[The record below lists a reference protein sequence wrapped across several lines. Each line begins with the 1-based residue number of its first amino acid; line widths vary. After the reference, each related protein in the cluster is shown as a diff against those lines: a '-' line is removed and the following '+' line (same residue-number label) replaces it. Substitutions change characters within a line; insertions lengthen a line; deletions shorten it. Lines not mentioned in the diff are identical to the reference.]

1 MNKKQLIFI
10 GAAVVLV
17 AALYFLGDFRGPVK
31 KAPQQAG
38 NMAASEDGHVH
49 EEDTASLDIKS
60 YETQCIAKLDA
71 NKQSQIRDLMKQTDK
86 ANKPESFRD
95 LAEYWEKNKDLN
107 LAAYYYKKGAF
118 LENTEKS
125 VTFAGNLFL
134 AILQRTDKPDF
145 RRWQAREAIEIFNKA
160 LEINPS
166 NLDSKIA
173 LATCYTEG
181 TGETMKGVTLLR
193 EVTQQ
198 DSNNVSANII
208 LGKLAIQS
216 GQLDKAI
223 RRLEHV
229 LMIEP
234 KNTEAMYFLAEAY
247 KNQGNKAKAIE
258 LFENC
263 KRVVNSP
270 DFSKEIDT
278 YIATFK

>member
-17 AALYFLGDFRGPVK
+17 AALYFFGDFRGPVK
-31 KAPQQAG
+31 KAPDQAG
-38 NMAASEDGHVH
+38 MRPNSEEHVH
-49 EEDTASLDIKS
+49 ESDTTSLDIKS
-60 YETQCIAKLDA
+60 YETQCIARLDA
-71 NKQSQIRDLMKQTDK
+71 NKQSQVRDFMGAAEKL
-86 ANKPESFRD
+86 NKPESYRD
-95 LAEYWEKNKDLN
+95 LAEFWEKQKDLN
-107 LAAYYYKKGAF
+107 LAAFYYKRGAF

-263 KRVVNSP
+263 KRIVNSP
-270 DFSKEIDT
+270 DFSKEIDN

>member
-17 AALYFLGDFRGPVK
+17 AALYFFGDFRGPVK
-31 KAPQQAG
+31 KAPDQAG
-38 NMAASEDGHVH
+38 MRPNSEEHDH
-49 EEDTASLDIKS
+49 ESDTTSLDIKS
-60 YETQCIAKLDA
+60 YETQCIARLDA
-71 NKQSQIRDLMKQTDK
+71 NKQSQVRDFMRAAEKL
-86 ANKPESFRD
+86 NKPESYRD
-95 LAEYWEKNKDLN
+95 LAEFWEKQKDLN
-107 LAAYYYKKGAF
+107 LAAFYYKRGAF

-263 KRVVNSP
+263 KRIVNSP
-270 DFSKEIDT
+270 DFSKEIDN

>member
-10 GAAVVLV
+10 GAAVVLA

-71 NKQSQIRDLMKQTDK
+71 NKQSQIRDLMKQADK

>member
-17 AALYFLGDFRGPVK
+17 AALYFFGDFRGPVK
-31 KAPQQAG
+31 KAPEQAG
-38 NMAASEDGHVH
+38 MRPNSEEHDH
-49 EEDTASLDIKS
+49 ESDTTTLDIKS
-60 YETQCIAKLDA
+60 YETQCIARLDA
-71 NKQSQIRDLMKQTDK
+71 NKQSQVRDFMGAAEKL
-86 ANKPESFRD
+86 NKPESYRD
-95 LAEYWEKNKDLN
+95 LAEFWEKQKDLN
-107 LAAYYYKKGAF
+107 LAAFYYKRGAF

-263 KRVVNSP
+263 KRIVNSP
-270 DFSKEIDT
+270 DFSKEIDN

>member
-17 AALYFLGDFRGPVK
+17 AALYFFGDFRGPVK
-31 KAPQQAG
+31 KAPDQAG
-38 NMAASEDGHVH
+38 MRPNSEEHDH
-49 EEDTASLDIKS
+49 ESDTTSLDIKS
-60 YETQCIAKLDA
+60 YETQCIARLDV
-71 NKQSQIRDLMKQTDK
+71 NKQSQVRDFMGAAEKL
-86 ANKPESFRD
+86 NKPESYRD
-95 LAEYWEKNKDLN
+95 LAEFWEKQKDLN
-107 LAAYYYKKGAF
+107 LAAFYYKRGAF

-263 KRVVNSP
+263 KRIVNSP
-270 DFSKEIDT
+270 DFSKEIDN

>member
-17 AALYFLGDFRGPVK
+17 AALYFFGDFRGPVK
-31 KAPQQAG
+31 KAPDQAG
-38 NMAASEDGHVH
+38 MRPNSEEHDH
-49 EEDTASLDIKS
+49 ESDTTSLDIKS
-60 YETQCIAKLDA
+60 YETQCIARLDA
-71 NKQSQIRDLMKQTDK
+71 NKQSQVRDFMGAAEKL
-86 ANKPESFRD
+86 NKPESYRD
-95 LAEYWEKNKDLN
+95 LAEFWEKQKDLN
-107 LAAYYYKKGAF
+107 LAAFYYKRGAF

-263 KRVVNSP
+263 KRIVNSP
-270 DFSKEIDT
+270 DFSKEIDN

>member
-17 AALYFLGDFRGPVK
+17 AALYLFGDFRGPVK
-31 KAPQQAG
+31 KAPDQAG
-38 NMAASEDGHVH
+38 MRPNSEEHDH
-49 EEDTASLDIKS
+49 ESDTTSLDIKS
-60 YETQCIAKLDA
+60 YETQCIARLDA
-71 NKQSQIRDLMKQTDK
+71 NKQSQVRDFMGAAEKL
-86 ANKPESFRD
+86 NKPESYRD
-95 LAEYWEKNKDLN
+95 LAEFWEKQKDLN
-107 LAAYYYKKGAF
+107 LAAFYYKRGAF

-263 KRVVNSP
+263 KRIVNSP
-270 DFSKEIDT
+270 DFSKEIDN